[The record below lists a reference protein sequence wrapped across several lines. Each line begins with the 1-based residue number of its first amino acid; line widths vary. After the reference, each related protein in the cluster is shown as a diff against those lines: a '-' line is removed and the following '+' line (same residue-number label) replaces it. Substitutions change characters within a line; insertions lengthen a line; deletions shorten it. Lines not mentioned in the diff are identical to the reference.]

1 MSTLSYRSHISSQ
14 YNSELEDVRQRVLAM
29 GGLVEQQIIEATR
42 ALVESDAEL
51 AEQVSRNDLRVNQL
65 EVQIDEECSG
75 ILARRQPTAGDLR
88 LVYAVVKTITDLE
101 RIGDEAEKIAR
112 MAVDLASQE
121 RTGAPLVEVGHLS
134 RHVSQMVHDALDA
147 FARMDVDT
155 ALAVAQEDVAVD
167 REYEALMRQ
176 CITFMME
183 DPRTI
188 RRVLDVMWSVRALE
202 RIGDHAR
209 NIAEY
214 VIYFV
219 KGKDVRH
226 ISLAE
231 MERTGGEPDVVE
243 HDAGAY
249 ETEQGTCVRQPVVTA
264 PDAST
269 DSTRVRR
276 PDFASAPAPSHR

>member
-1 MSTLSYRSHISSQ
+1 MTTLSYKSHISSQ
-14 YNSELEDVRQRVLAM
+14 YNEELEDVRQRVLAM
-29 GGLVEQQIIEATR
+29 GGLVEQQIVDATR
-42 ALVESDAEL
+42 ALMENDGMLGE
-51 AEQVSRNDLRVNQL
+51 EVSRNDFKVNQL
-65 EVQIDEECSG
+65 EVLIDEECSG

-88 LVYAVVKTITDLE
+88 LVYAIIKTITDLE

-121 RTGAPLVEVGHLS
+121 TGSAPLVEVGHLS
-134 RHVSQMVHDALDA
+134 RHVGQMVRDALDA
-147 FARMDVDT
+147 FARMDADA
-155 ALAVAQEDVAVD
+155 ALAVAREDMSVD

-188 RRVLDVMWSVRALE
+188 RRVMDIIWSVRSLE

-226 ISLAE
+226 IGLEA
-231 MERTGGEPDVVE
+231 MEREVK
-243 HDAGAY
+243 
-249 ETEQGTCVRQPVVTA
+249 GT
-264 PDAST
+264 SE
-269 DSTRVRR
+269 
-276 PDFASAPAPSHR
+276 

>member
-1 MSTLSYRSHISSQ
+1 MNTPSYKSHISSQ

-29 GGLVEQQIIEATR
+29 GGLVEQQIVDATR
-42 ALVESDAEL
+42 ALIEADGEL
-51 AEQVSRNDLRVNQL
+51 GGEVMRNDTRVNQL

-112 MAVDLASQE
+112 MAIDLARHE
-121 RTGAPLVEVGHLS
+121 RAPAPLVEVGHLS
-134 RHVSQMVHDALDA
+134 RHVSQMVRDALDA
-147 FARMDVDT
+147 FARMDVDA

-188 RRVLDVMWSVRALE
+188 RRVLDVIWSVRALE

-226 ISLAE
+226 LGLEAMAREARS
-231 MERTGGEPDVVE
+231 
-243 HDAGAY
+243 
-249 ETEQGTCVRQPVVTA
+249 
-264 PDAST
+264 
-269 DSTRVRR
+269 
-276 PDFASAPAPSHR
+276 

>member
-1 MSTLSYRSHISSQ
+1 MTSLSYKSHISSQ
-14 YNSELEDVRQRVLAM
+14 YNDELEDVRQRVLAM
-29 GGLVEQQIIEATR
+29 GGLVEQQIVDATR
-42 ALVESDAEL
+42 ALMENDGVLGEE
-51 AEQVSRNDLRVNQL
+51 VSRNDVKVNQL
-65 EVQIDEECSG
+65 EVLIDEECSG

-88 LVYAVVKTITDLE
+88 LVYAIIKTITDLE

-121 RTGAPLVEVGHLS
+121 GSGAPLVEVGHLS
-134 RHVSQMVHDALDA
+134 RHVSQMVRDGLDA
-147 FARMDVDT
+147 FARMDADA
-155 ALAVAQEDVAVD
+155 ALGVAREDMSVD
-167 REYEALMRQ
+167 REYESLMRQ

-188 RRVLDVMWSVRALE
+188 RRVMDIIWSVRSLE

-226 ISLAE
+226 IGIEA
-231 MERTGGEPDVVE
+231 MEREVKGED
-243 HDAGAY
+243 
-249 ETEQGTCVRQPVVTA
+249 
-264 PDAST
+264 
-269 DSTRVRR
+269 
-276 PDFASAPAPSHR
+276 